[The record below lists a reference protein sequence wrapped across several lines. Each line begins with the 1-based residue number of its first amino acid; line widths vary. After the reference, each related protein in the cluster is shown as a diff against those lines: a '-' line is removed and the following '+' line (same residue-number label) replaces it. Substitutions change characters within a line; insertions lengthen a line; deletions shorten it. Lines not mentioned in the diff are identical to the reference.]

1 MNTHLK
7 NLVGSAGKAVAGAV
21 GTVAGIAA
29 GTAAAI
35 AGKNAPVTVDAANEE
50 LYWREHFAAEPY
62 YDANFTLED
71 YLPAWRTGW
80 EGRARHGRRRFE
92 DAEQDLQAEFHWN
105 RGQSRLLWEQARD
118 AVRAAFEHA
127 T

>member
-1 MNTHLK
+1 MGTHLK
-7 NLVGSAGKAVAGAV
+7 DLVGTAGKALAGAV

-35 AGKNAPVTVDAANEE
+35 AGKSVNVDAANEE
-50 LYWREHFAAEPY
+50 HYWRERFSGEPY
-62 YDANFTLED
+62 YDGNFTFED
-71 YLPAWRTGW
+71 YLPAWRAGW

-92 DAEQDLQAEFHWN
+92 EVERDLQAEFHWN
-105 RGQSRLLWEQARD
+105 RGKSRLLWDQARD

>member
-1 MNTHLK
+1 MNSHLK
-7 NLVGSAGKAVAGAV
+7 NLVGTAGKAVAGAV

-35 AGKNAPVTVDAANEE
+35 AGKSVNVDAANEE
-50 LYWREHFAAEPY
+50 HYWREHFSEESY
-62 YDANFTLED
+62 YDGNFTFED

-80 EGRARHGRRRFE
+80 EGRARHGRRSFE
-92 DAEQDLQAEFHWN
+92 EVEQDLQAEFHWN